1 MRRDL
6 LDILRCPLCKS
17 VELEL
22 ETRAENESEVS
33 EGVVA
38 CSDCGRQWPVSDG
51 IVDMLLAPPDVTKR
65 EVEGRVQFVDD
76 TRRTKPMDDEWLLG
90 LPESAFFVPT
100 GKNRDFVDNLSK
112 LSALAAFGTQSR
124 VLDIGAGNCWASW
137 RLAARGASVVAVDVS
152 RVKYEGLE
160 SGAVQIAGH
169 GHYFERVLGE
179 MENLPFEDGSVDGC
193 LFYATLHHSH
203 NLRVAFAEAAR
214 VLRPGGVVLAIHEG
228 VTGVLRNNRITGIRS
243 VHEVDWQK
251 YNWNEQ
257 VFALH
262 TYLGAATSAGL
273 AHELLL
279 PPFVESRLERREFDG
294 LQFGRIAALAAWVF
308 RLPGG
313 RWLLRSKGSILAASY
328 LVGMPLT
335 AIFRKT
341 GPSRNGIG
349 ARKAGGPDQPAGS

>member
-112 LSALAAFGTQSR
+112 LSALAAF
-124 VLDIGAGNCWASW
+124 
-137 RLAARGASVVAVDVS
+137 
-152 RVKYEGLE
+152 
-160 SGAVQIAGH
+160 
-169 GHYFERVLGE
+169 
-179 MENLPFEDGSVDGC
+179 
-193 LFYATLHHSH
+193 
-203 NLRVAFAEAAR
+203 
-214 VLRPGGVVLAIHEG
+214 
-228 VTGVLRNNRITGIRS
+228 
-243 VHEVDWQK
+243 
-251 YNWNEQ
+251 
-257 VFALH
+257 
-262 TYLGAATSAGL
+262 
-273 AHELLL
+273 
-279 PPFVESRLERREFDG
+279 
-294 LQFGRIAALAAWVF
+294 
-308 RLPGG
+308 
-313 RWLLRSKGSILAASY
+313 
-328 LVGMPLT
+328 
-335 AIFRKT
+335 
-341 GPSRNGIG
+341 
-349 ARKAGGPDQPAGS
+349 